1 MTPTDNTPGPGV
13 PLIVGDVVGG
23 AAGDTGVAVQSQT
36 FVQWLKSERPAALAM
51 FFLLLLGVAA
61 VAAPFLAPYDPLE
74 QDLTAILNG
83 PSADHFFGTDELGRD
98 SFTRIIYG
106 GRISL
111 ATALI
116 TVVVAGSI
124 GALAGL
130 TAGYLEGVPGAV
142 IMRFMDFLLAVPG
155 ILLAITIAAILGSGF
170 GPATIAVTIVSIPA
184 FARLARASVLATKEE
199 EFVAS
204 TRSAGAG
211 HLYLMFRTI
220 FPNALS
226 PLIVQ
231 ASVSA
236 ATAILL
242 EAALSFLGLGTQA
255 PDASWGVAMSLGKS
269 YLQQSVWYALMPGI
283 VLTATVLAIDTVGR
297 ALQRRWGGN
306 STDAAVGRG
315 G

>member
-1 MTPTDNTPGPGV
+1 MSVLDDSPIPV
-13 PLIVGDVVGG
+13 PMAPQRPSVGARIG
-23 AAGDTGVAVQSQT
+23 AKVRSFGRWMWAS
-36 FVQWLKSERPAALAM
+36 KPAALGII
-51 FFLLLLGVAA
+51 FLVLLSLASIF
-61 VAAPFLAPYDPLE
+61 APWVAPYDPLE
-74 QDLTAILNG
+74 QDLSSILQG
-83 PSADHFFGTDELGRD
+83 PSWDHLFGTDELGRD
-98 SFTRIIYG
+98 ALTRIIYG

-111 ATALI
+111 STAAI
-116 TVVVAGSI
+116 AVIVAGSV

-130 TAGYLEGVPGAV
+130 TAGYVEGTPGAI

-155 ILLAITIAAILGSGF
+155 ILLAITIAAVLGSGF

-184 FARLARASVLATKEE
+184 FARLTRASVLATKEE

-211 HLYLMFRTI
+211 HFYLMFRTI

-231 ASVSA
+231 SSVAA

-242 EAALSFLGLGTQA
+242 EAALSFLGLGTQPPA
-255 PDASWGVAMSLGKS
+255 SSWGTGLSLGKS
-269 YLQQSVWYALMPGI
+269 YLGQSFWYALMPGI
-283 VLTATVLAIDTVGR
+283 VLTCTVLAIDTIGR
-297 ALQRRWGGN
+297 ALQRTWGG
-306 STDAAVGRG
+306 SAADAAAGRG